1 MSNRKF
7 YGDKIYHDTEFFAKM
22 TKEINSAMLTPVKGI
37 KGQPDCIK
45 SFDKA
50 ANDLY
55 SKAVSAIRQP
65 IESFFNWINEKTNI
79 QRASNVRSTN
89 GLLVHVFEKLA
100 AAFIGFIF

>member
-1 MSNRKF
+1 
-7 YGDKIYHDTEFFAKM
+7 M

-89 GLLVHVFEKLA
+89 GLLVHVFGKLA
-100 AAFIGFIF
+100 AAFIGFIL